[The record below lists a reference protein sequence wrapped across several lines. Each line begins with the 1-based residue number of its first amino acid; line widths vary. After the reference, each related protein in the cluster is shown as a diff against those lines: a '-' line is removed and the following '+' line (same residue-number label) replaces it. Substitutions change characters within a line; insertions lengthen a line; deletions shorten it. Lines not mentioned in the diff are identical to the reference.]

1 MTAPTS
7 KYDAII
13 IGSGQGG
20 TPLSVSFAQAGQRT
34 ALVESTHIGGCCVN
48 EGCTPTKTLIASGRV
63 AYLTRRGPDYGI
75 HLSGS
80 KSGVNDFAVN
90 MEKVRQR
97 KRDIVESFSSGSEN
111 RATKAGVDIV
121 KGTASFLDT
130 RKIKIKLNDGG
141 ERVLE
146 GEKIFI
152 NTGERPAPPKLSGLK
167 DIDPSRVLD
176 STSIMELDEVPEH
189 LVVLGGGYVGC
200 EFAQLFR
207 RLGANVTIIQR
218 AKQLVGREDPEIANC
233 LVDILKEDG
242 LIVNLNSTATS
253 ISKSSSKGEGYFDL
267 KFHTIAA
274 DGSSKG
280 EKTITGTHLL
290 AAAGRIPNTEKLDL
304 QNAGISTTTKGYI
317 ASNEYLETNVPNI
330 HVLGDVK
337 GPPAFTHISY
347 DDFRILKHNLLTIPS
362 FSSSSSSSSSKSQTT
377 SIPDPTNR
385 LSTKSRLVPYVVY
398 TDPQLGHIG
407 LHEHEARALFPDNK
421 TRIKTAKMP
430 MSYVARALETDET
443 RGMMKAVVDSE
454 TGLILGFTCL
464 GVEGGEV
471 MSIVQMAILGKV
483 RWEVL
488 RDAVWA
494 HPALAESLNNLWG
507 FLE

>member
-1 MTAPTS
+1 MTSSTI

-20 TPLSVSFAQAGQRT
+20 TPLSTTFAQAGHRT
-34 ALVESTHIGGCCVN
+34 ALIESSHIGGCCVN

-63 AYLTRRGPDYGI
+63 AYLTRRGQDYGI
-75 HLSGS
+75 HTSGS
-80 KSGVNDFAVN
+80 KGGVNDLAVD

-97 KRDIVESFSSGSEN
+97 KRDI
-111 RATKAGVDIV
+111 
-121 KGTASFLDT
+121 GTASFLDAK
-130 RKIKIKLNDGG
+130 KIKVKLNEGG
-141 ERVLE
+141 EKVVE

-152 NTGERPAPPKLSGLK
+152 NTGERPAPPKLSGLEE
-167 DIDPSRVLD
+167 IDPKRILN
-176 STSIMELDEVPEH
+176 STSVMELGEVPEH

-218 AKQLVGREDPEIANC
+218 AKQLVGREDPEIASC
-233 LVDILKEDG
+233 LADVLTEDG
-242 LIVNLNSTATS
+242 LAVHLNSTATS

-267 KFHTIAA
+267 KFYTTAA
-274 DGSSKG
+274 DGSSKE
-280 EKTITGTHLL
+280 EKTVTGTHIL
-290 AAAGRIPNTEKLDL
+290 AAAGRIPNTEQLDL
-304 QNAGISTTTKGYI
+304 HNAGVSTTPRGYI
-317 ASNEYLETNVPNI
+317 VSNEYLETNVPNI
-330 HVLGDVK
+330 YVLGDVK

-347 DDFRILKHNLLTIPS
+347 DDYRILKHNLLTIPS
-362 FSSSSSSSSSKSQTT
+362 LSASQSSTATKPALPPL
-377 SIPDPTNR
+377 PDPSTR
-385 LSTKSRLVPYVVY
+385 LSTTSRLLPYVVY

-407 LHEHEARALFPDNK
+407 LHEHEARALYPSDK

-443 RGMMKAVVDSE
+443 RGMMKAVMDSE

-464 GVEGGEV
+464 GLEGGEV
-471 MSIVQMAILGKV
+471 MSIVQMAMLGKV